1 MKKLYF
7 LIPIIIAV
15 ITLTG
20 CGCSKDG
27 AVTNAD
33 DTVRIANDDLE
44 YEVIII
50 EPGFN
55 QWLATR
61 NPRGFNNQSW
71 LETRNNTLV
80 IEYNNRVQD
89 PQKFDP
95 NLYTQQIY
103 YNRSVDYGYE
113 VNYLLWNWFEFFQER
128 NNQKLQ

>member
-15 ITLTG
+15 IAFTS
-20 CGCSKDG
+20 CGSSKDG

>member
-15 ITLTG
+15 ITLTS
-20 CGCSKDG
+20 CGSSKDG
-27 AVTNAD
+27 AVTNVD

>member
-15 ITLTG
+15 ITLTS
-20 CGCSKDG
+20 CGSSKDG